1 MKIQENI
8 SLKDKNWFKTGGS
21 ARYFCKPITTQDF
34 QDALAFAQENKLEI
48 FVLGEGANI
57 VVNDNGFDGLVIHPQ
72 ITNPKIDSKT
82 GLVTAS
88 AGTRMDDLIEQ
99 TINNNLIGLEIFSNI
114 PGTIGGSVYINL
126 HYFEAFISDYL
137 VSAQVI
143 NTQTGET
150 KTVDKKWFEFGYDQS
165 TLMTKDYYLI
175 NATFQ
180 LKVTD
185 SVEAAFAKGR
195 RFEII
200 RHRTSRY
207 PRKHTC
213 GSFFRNFH
221 EDEVSFIYEGK
232 KMRFIAYYLDKI
244 GVKGTEKVGDVQVS
258 SQHANMLVN
267 NGNGTSN
274 DIVILARVL
283 QEKVKK
289 QFGIIP
295 QPECIFV
302 GFKEY
307 PLLTP
312 QS

>member
-1 MKIQENI
+1 MKIQEQV
-8 SLKDKNWFKTGGS
+8 SLKDKNWFGTGGA
-21 ARYFCKPITTQDF
+21 ARYFCEPATAQDF
-34 QDALAFAQENKLEI
+34 KDALIFAKKHKLEI

-57 VVNDNGFDGLVIHPQ
+57 VVSDDGFDGLVICPQ
-72 ITNPKIDSKT
+72 TTNPIINEKT

-88 AGTRMDDLIEQ
+88 AGIHMNDLIEK
-99 TINNNLIGLEIFSNI
+99 TVAHNLTGLEIFSDI

-126 HYFEAFISDYL
+126 HYFEALISKFL
-137 VSAQVI
+137 I
-143 NTQTGET
+143 NGEIINIKTGEV
-150 KTVDKKWFEFGYDQS
+150 KTVDNKWFEFGYDNS
-165 TLMTKDYYLI
+165 KLMEKKYYLV
-175 NATFQ
+175 NATLQ
-180 LKVTD
+180 LKPSTD
-185 SVEAAFAKGR
+185 IETAFAKGR

-200 RHRTSRY
+200 RHRRSRY
-207 PRKHTC
+207 PKGKTC

-221 EDEVSFIYEGK
+221 DHEVSFIYEGK
-232 KMRFIAYYLDKI
+232 KMPFIAYYLDKI

-267 NGNGTSN
+267 NGQGTSS
-274 DIVILARVL
+274 DIVTLARVL

-289 QFGIIP
+289 QFGIVP
-295 QPECIFV
+295 KPECIFV